1 MCSQRLPWWSVQ
13 CGQEP
18 VKAIKRWHIAIANC
32 PGDIIDGCIAQSAAG
47 RFQKSGCFA
56 RRANRPCTQHR
67 VHPVR
72 TVHPAMRLLPS
83 VMMIELSDGVA
94 GTRCLQVADI
104 PGTLEWKVVEAKPV
118 GLRGPAGGGR
128 PKQTCAA
135 PVATAGTGH
144 ALDKISVCHQSK
156 ITKANRLLF
165 STTGATLPAGMLPRM
180 PE

>member
-1 MCSQRLPWWSVQ
+1 MRLPPKV
-13 CGQEP
+13 
-18 VKAIKRWHIAIANC
+18 I
-32 PGDIIDGCIAQSAAG
+32 
-47 RFQKSGCFA
+47 
-56 RRANRPCTQHR
+56 
-67 VHPVR
+67 
-72 TVHPAMRLLPS
+72 
-83 VMMIELSDGVA
+83 IELSDGGA
-94 GTRCLQVADI
+94 GTWCLQVADI
-104 PGTLEWKVVEAKPV
+104 PGTLEGKVVEAKPL

-165 STTGATLPAGMLPRM
+165 STTAATLPAGMLPHV

>member
-1 MCSQRLPWWSVQ
+1 MAH
-13 CGQEP
+13 G
-18 VKAIKRWHIAIANC
+18 
-32 PGDIIDGCIAQSAAG
+32 PGGIIDCGFAQIAAV
-47 RFQKSGCFA
+47 RFQKSGRIA
-56 RRANRPCTQHR
+56 RCADRPCTQHR
-67 VHPVR
+67 VQAVR
-72 TVHPAMRLLPS
+72 TVHPAMRMLPK

-94 GTRCLQVADI
+94 GTRSPQVADS
-104 PGTLEWKVVEAKPV
+104 PGTLEWKVVEAKPL

-165 STTGATLPAGMLPRM
+165 STAAATLPAGMLRHM